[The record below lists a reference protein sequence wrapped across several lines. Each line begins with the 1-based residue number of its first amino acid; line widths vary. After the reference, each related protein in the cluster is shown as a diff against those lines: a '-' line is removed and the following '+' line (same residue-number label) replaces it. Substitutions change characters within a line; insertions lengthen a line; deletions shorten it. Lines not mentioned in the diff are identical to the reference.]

1 MSNDVLCGYFAVND
15 LHEFPPSPS
24 ESPPTVKYNV
34 LAKNGLNRL
43 YAIITVA
50 SATIGNTFSFYFYS
64 TFNSQTYRLKSFK
77 PISLG
82 I

>member
-1 MSNDVLCGYFAVND
+1 MSNDVLCGYFAVKD

-34 LAKNGLNRL
+34 LAKNRLNRL

-50 SATIGNTFSFYFYS
+50 SATIGIS
-64 TFNSQTYRLKSFK
+64 TWMFLEIEAVSMSIWIIWALGANS
-77 PISLG
+77 
-82 I
+82 